1 LVISILVGI
10 AGLDTGRSAF
20 VVSWSTVDTVAAGSS
35 ASIAL
40 RVAGSAY
47 SVKSEEVC
55 GTGLNT

>member
-40 RVAGSAY
+40 RVAGCAD
-47 SVKSEEVC
+47 SVKSEVVSRA
-55 GTGLNT
+55 GLHA

>member
-1 LVISILVGI
+1 LTVSILVGV
-10 AGLDTGRSAF
+10 ACFYTSRSTF
-20 VVSWSTVDTVAAGSS
+20 VVSWSAVDAVAAGIN
-35 ASIAL
+35 AAIAL